1 MFLDSFFAT
10 DFNWLLENTGMSQ
23 QTDVNDWLTE
33 SSDCMLIILATILVS
48 IIVYQVTPWIL

>member
-23 QTDVNDWLTE
+23 QTDANDWLTE

>member
-48 IIVYQVTPWIL
+48 IIVYQVTP